1 MKIWFLLNDAHKCS
15 FLPKAPW
22 NMNYSSKLL
31 ENAVSSSKQ
40 PKFLFSSTQSKIWF
54 PPQNQTENM
63 KSQSNL
69 KMQFAPQSNLEIW
82 FSLRCNIKPI
92 WISHQGNMKIWF
104 SPECN
109 FVFLL
114 KVWRCGFHLKI
125 LKTTWKSRAVSSSK
139 QPKNVIFFWKQTK
152 NLIFS

>member
-1 MKIWFLLNDAHKCS
+1 MIARNAINKCNSTKSKIERTFQEYSEKTLKLYEGNMKIWFLLKDAHKCS

-40 PKFLFSSTQSKIWF
+40 PKFLFSPTQSKIWF

-69 KMQFAPQSNLEIW
+69 KMQFAPQSNLDIW
-82 FSLRCNIKPI
+82 FSLRWNIKPRP
-92 WISHQGNMKIWF
+92 SLKYGNMKIWF

-109 FVFLL
+109 L
-114 KVWRCGFHLKI
+114 
-125 LKTTWKSRAVSSSK
+125 
-139 QPKNVIFFWKQTK
+139 
-152 NLIFS
+152 